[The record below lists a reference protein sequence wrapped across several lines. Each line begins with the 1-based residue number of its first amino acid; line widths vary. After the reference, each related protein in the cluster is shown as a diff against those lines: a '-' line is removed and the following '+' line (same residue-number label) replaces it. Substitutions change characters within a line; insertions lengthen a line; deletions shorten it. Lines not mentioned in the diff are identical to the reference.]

1 MWMIAR
7 YLPAAPFSLKPAAA
21 TSSGGKTLL
30 VMTPYA
36 IKMALLDVAIRTL
49 GLSAGEELFPRL
61 RDLSVSI
68 APPKDILVF
77 KTFSKIWRP
86 VESKDSKKPGET
98 QEEFDARMQEKLAE
112 KMERGQYPFYS
123 TISFR
128 EYVSYRELF
137 QLAFAA
143 PDGQELPQELA
154 NLLRGINYLGKRG
167 GFVQMMEL
175 PYWQEQLNRDE
186 FVDLTFSGLQD
197 FAADGTLQILDD
209 CGKNLTFSHANIYSP
224 KRITSGKERIHHHI
238 VLPYRLARSSRG
250 YSWYQRIATQG
261 EEV

>member
-1 MWMIAR
+1 MWMTAQ
-7 YLPAAPFSLKPAAA
+7 YLPVAPFSLKPAAV

-49 GLSAGEELFPRL
+49 GLPAGEELFPHL
-61 RDLSVSI
+61 RDLSISI

-86 VESKDSKKPGET
+86 VESKDSKKPSET
-98 QEEFDARMQEKLAE
+98 QEEFDLRIQEKLAG

-128 EYVSYRELF
+128 EYVSYREPF
-137 QLAFAA
+137 QIAFRA
-143 PDGQELPQELA
+143 PDTEDLPQALSR
-154 NLLRGINYLGKRG
+154 LLCGINYFGKRG
-167 GFVQMMEL
+167 GFVQIIEL
-175 PYWQEQLNRDE
+175 PQRQNQIKKHE
-186 FVDLTFSGLQD
+186 FVDLTCNGLQD
-197 FAADGTLQILDD
+197 FLADGTLQILDD
-209 CGKNLTFSHANIYSP
+209 CGKSLTFSRANIYSP
-224 KRITSGKERIHHHI
+224 ERVTIGKERIHHHI

-250 YSWYQRIATQG
+250 YSWYQRIRTSG
-261 EEV
+261 EEA